1 MYYMA
6 NKNLVSN
13 VFQNGSDKVVSMKF
27 HTCPSYSNQLV
38 FKLVC
43 KQLPL

>member
-1 MYYMA
+1 MYSLA

-13 VFQNGSDKVVSMKF
+13 VFHNGSDKVVSMKF

-43 KQLPL
+43 KKLPQ